1 MQIAGVPSQNNPHTT
16 TVIQPQIESL
26 SAEEMQDRMDQF
38 TYIMQQKFLSGED
51 YQHLD
56 YAKIDQDESL
66 DDHWM
71 KEANLDA
78 EEKYFDDVWISLY
91 CV

>member
-1 MQIAGVPSQNNPHTT
+1 MQIEGISSQNNSHTT
-16 TVIQPQIESL
+16 TAMEPEVESL

-56 YAKIDQDESL
+56 YAKIDQDASL

-71 KEANLDA
+71 KEANHDA
-78 EEKYFDDVWISLY
+78 EEKYFDDA
-91 CV
+91 